1 MRIATR
7 TFVLALA
14 ALAMMAGGAQAGTS
28 DGVLTD
34 PVVIANDDAAPAGDF
49 YAVRGRIDSATDLVA
64 AGVASGT
71 TVSIFQASSTG
82 GAFPGYEEID
92 SETFDASECKAVTA
106 GRSLYCKDT
115 ASGSFLRL
123 RGTRARPGSWRVNA
137 SVRGRDFDPGKP
149 FGTPLAAEVDLGSAG
164 GAFLGVTATCRV
176 THNGDRYSCTGE
188 GVAPTPAATPTPTP
202 TPTPAPATP
211 TPTPT
216 PCVPFSVD
224 NGKGG
229 TYTDNCNGTVTD
241 STTGLI
247 WEKKTGTAGPGVD
260 CIDGATCPDPQ
271 GVNNKYSWST
281 GDPWDFDGTA
291 ASVFLDQLNCQ
302 GAYTSGCTPWLGYSD
317 WRLPTIDEFAGPG
330 NYPGSATGG
339 ILDLTV
345 SGCGSGSPCI
355 NAIFGPTA
363 SSYYWSSSIDPR
375 YPTLAWLGGFNFSY
389 VDYFSKTYYFFVRAV
404 RSGS

>member
-1 MRIATR
+1 MEGKPMRIATR

-14 ALAMMAGGAQAGTS
+14 LMAGGAQAQAGT
-28 DGVLTD
+28 LTD
-34 PVVIANDDAAPAGDF
+34 PAVIANDDAAPASDF
-49 YAVRGRIDSATDLVA
+49 YAVRGRIDSGTDLVA
-64 AGVASGT
+64 AGLSSGA
-71 TVSIFQASSTG
+71 TVSIFQANSTG

-106 GRSLYCKDT
+106 GLSLYCKDT

-176 THNGDRYSCTGE
+176 TQNGDRYSCTGE
-188 GVAPTPAATPTPTP
+188 GVAP
-202 TPTPAPATP
+202 TP

-224 NGKGG
+224 NGKSG

-241 STTGLI
+241 SSTGLI
-247 WEKKTGTAGPGVD
+247 WEKKTDDSGVHD
-260 CIDGATCPDPQ
+260 WDNAYT
-271 GVNNKYSWST
+271 WST
-281 GDPWDFDGTA
+281 GDDSFNGTA
-291 ASVFLDQLNCQ
+291 ASVFLATLNASPCFA
-302 GAYTSGCTPWLGYSD
+302 GSCNWH
-317 WRLPTIDEFAGPG
+317 LPTIEELSGRSDAG
-330 NYPGSATGG
+330 YATGG
-339 ILDLTV
+339 IVDLTV
-345 SGCGSGSPCI
+345 SGCGAPNYSAPCI
-355 NAIFGPTA
+355 NAIFGPTR
-363 SSYYWSSSIDPR
+363 SSYYWSSSTYQYNPD
-375 YPTLAWLGGFNFSY
+375 YAWGVYFYNGGLFDGN
-389 VDYFSKTYYFFVRAV
+389 KAGIAFVRAV